1 MNKVSKILS
10 LVAMGT
16 SLILTG
22 CGSTGSGY
30 TGGGVGPSATN
41 YGKALGS
48 AERTYSYNKTTYLD
62 VAIPVINPG
71 FPMTSDGF
79 VDEEELIEENIW
91 PEIRRLESKRFSV
104 NIRDA
109 LLKTKSFGAV
119 RVVPGMGA
127 SADLFVIGKINESN
141 TLDTRIGVAVV
152 DSSNKTWGE
161 KDFSIAA
168 STGFY
173 RDSSNEGK
181 DPNRNLYTKIANWVY
196 ELVQKKTTAELNN
209 IKLVSDMRYAAMYS
223 PQKFNQY
230 LSQNRGVVKLKALP
244 AESDAMLARVRE
256 YRAQDQSFLDSLQE
270 NYDVFQAKTEQPYRA
285 YQKEALPI
293 QEKIAEQQAKRTRS
307 AIFGVLGAVA
317 AVAGEKQDT
326 HLGNA
331 VAVAGAL
338 TAVASLKGAIDAN
351 DAMQE
356 YSAIYDEMGQNLDLQ
371 VSPQVRT
378 FEDTEVEL
386 SGTAAEQY
394 AQWQNHLMQIYRAKQ
409 TPNTKI

>member
-161 KDFSIAA
+161 KDFSIEA

-331 VAVAGAL
+331 VVVAGAL

>member
-161 KDFSIAA
+161 KDFSIEA

-230 LSQNRGVVKLKALP
+230 LSQNRGVVKLNALP

-317 AVAGEKQDT
+317 AVAAEKQDT

-409 TPNTKI
+409 TPITKI